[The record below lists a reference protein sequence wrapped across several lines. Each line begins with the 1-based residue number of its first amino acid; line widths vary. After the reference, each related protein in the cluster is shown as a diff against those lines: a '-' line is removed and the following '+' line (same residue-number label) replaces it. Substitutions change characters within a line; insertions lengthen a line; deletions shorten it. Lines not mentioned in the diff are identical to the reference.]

1 MPRLHT
7 ALTAAALAL
16 TTLFTAGCE
25 RALFGYANR
34 GLPPP
39 EATVA
44 FAPDL
49 GLSLDLYR
57 PQGNPTPPAPTVLF
71 FYGGGWQRGQRE
83 QYRFVGRQ
91 LAQQGVLA
99 IVADYRTFPRAGFPD
114 FVDDAARAVAWTREH
129 ARQYGGDPQ
138 QLYIAGHSAGAQIAT
153 LLGTDP
159 RYLAR
164 HDLQPRDLAG
174 VIGLS
179 GPYDFVINGQYE
191 QVFGPPAQWPQA
203 QAINFVD
210 GNEPPFLLIHGDR
223 DRVVEVRDSVEL
235 AARLRDE
242 RIKTNLLILP
252 GGGHSAPLLGLYAP
266 QRSPDVLPAIVAFVN
281 GQRAPVPSVPERRAP
296 RTPGAGHAVPV
307 SAPRTTGSPRRPA

>member
-1 MPRLHT
+1 M
-7 ALTAAALAL
+7 
-16 TTLFTAGCE
+16 
-25 RALFGYANR
+25 
-34 GLPPP
+34 
-39 EATVA
+39 
-44 FAPDL
+44 
-49 GLSLDLYR
+49 
-57 PQGNPTPPAPTVLF
+57 LF
-71 FYGGGWQRGQRE
+71 FYGGGWQRE

-114 FVDDAARAVAWTREH
+114 FIDAAARAVEWTHRH
-129 ARQYGGDPQ
+129 AGDYQGDPKR
-138 QLYIAGHSAGAQIAT
+138 LYIAGHSAGAQIAA

-164 HDLQPRDLAG
+164 HDLQPRNLAG

-191 QVFGPPAQWPQA
+191 QVFGPPAQWPLA

-235 AARLRDE
+235 AEKLHAQQ
-242 RIKTNLLILP
+242 IGATLLILP
-252 GGGHSAPLLGLYAP
+252 GGGHSATLIGLYDP
-266 QRSPDVLPAIVAFVN
+266 KRSPEVLPAILAFIN
-281 GQRAPVPSVPERRAP
+281 GQPVPVTAAR
-296 RTPGAGHAVPV
+296 
-307 SAPRTTGSPRRPA
+307 

>member
-1 MPRLHT
+1 
-7 ALTAAALAL
+7 
-16 TTLFTAGCE
+16 
-25 RALFGYANR
+25 
-34 GLPPP
+34 
-39 EATVA
+39 
-44 FAPDL
+44 
-49 GLSLDLYR
+49 
-57 PQGNPTPPAPTVLF
+57 
-71 FYGGGWQRGQRE
+71 GGWQRGQRG

-138 QLYIAGHSAGAQIAT
+138 RLYIAGHSAGAQIAA

-191 QVFGPPAQWPQA
+191 QVFGSPAQWPQA

-252 GGGHSAPLLGLYAP
+252 GGGHSTPLLGLYAP

-281 GQRAPVPSVPERRAP
+281 GQRAPV
-296 RTPGAGHAVPV
+296 AVGP
-307 SAPRTTGSPRRPA
+307 

>member
-1 MPRLHT
+1 MIRLHS

-25 RALFGYANR
+25 RAIFGFANR

-49 GLSLDLYR
+49 GLSLDIYR
-57 PQGNPTPPAPTVLF
+57 PQGHHAKPAPTVLF
-71 FYGGGWQRGQRE
+71 FYGGGWQRGTRA

-114 FVDDAARAVAWTREH
+114 FIDDAERAVAWTRQH
-129 ARQYGGDPQ
+129 AGDYQGDPGR
-138 QLYIAGHSAGAQIAT
+138 LYLAGHSAGAQIAA

-164 HDLQPRDLAG
+164 HAMQPRDLAG

-191 QVFGPPAQWPQA
+191 KVFGPPAQWPRA

-223 DRVVEVRDSVEL
+223 DRVVEVRDSVEM
-235 AARLRDE
+235 AAKLRAQ
-242 RIKTNLLILP
+242 RVRANLLILP
-252 GGGHSAPLLGLYAP
+252 GGGHSAPLLGLYDP
-266 QRSPDVLPAIVAFVN
+266 KRSPDVLPALLTFVN
-281 GQRAPVPSVPERRAP
+281 AQPVPATAAR
-296 RTPGAGHAVPV
+296 
-307 SAPRTTGSPRRPA
+307 